1 MGTPAYVILGF
12 ITLMA
17 LFFRIYAWYDDR
29 SEKTSTVN
37 S

>member
-17 LFFRIYAWYDDR
+17 LTIRIYAWYDDKK
-29 SEKTSTVN
+29 EKTLTVN
-37 S
+37 P